1 MNKIDIIELMI
12 KEIENYTGN
21 DRIKMYMTLHKG
33 LCNDVLY
40 SDRKYKESAI
50 ILTNI
55 FRNLMRDF
63 CKEVTDYLNEEGA
76 YNHEQLQ

>member
-12 KEIENYTGN
+12 KEIDCYPDKE
-21 DRIKMYMTLHKG
+21 RIKTYMTFHKS

-40 SDRKYKESAI
+40 TSLKYKESSI

-55 FRNLMRDF
+55 FRNLMSDF

-76 YNHEQLQ
+76 YSHE